1 MREGSKYQALL
12 EFLRGSNQEE
22 VTLSFAEIEALIN
35 DRLPKSAKEQRA
47 WWSNRTKGALQ
58 AEAWME
64 ADYRVEDVD
73 PIEQRVTFRKFTTNH
88 QVKRLDGN
96 VVWNSYSIKL
106 LRLHMGLTQTE
117 FAKQLG
123 VRHQTVSE
131 WERGL
136 YEPTRATSKHLDLVA
151 EKAGFA
157 PEEES

>member
-12 EFLRGSNQEE
+12 EFLRGSNQSE

-64 ADYRVEDVD
+64 AGYRVEDVE
-73 PIEQRVTFRKFTTNH
+73 PIEQKVTFRKFTTNY
-88 QVKRLDGN
+88 QLQRLDGN
-96 VVWNSYSIKL
+96 LVWNSYSIKL

-123 VRHQTVSE
+123 VRHQT
-131 WERGL
+131 L
-136 YEPTRATSKHLDLVA
+136 TSS
-151 EKAGFA
+151 
-157 PEEES
+157 PP